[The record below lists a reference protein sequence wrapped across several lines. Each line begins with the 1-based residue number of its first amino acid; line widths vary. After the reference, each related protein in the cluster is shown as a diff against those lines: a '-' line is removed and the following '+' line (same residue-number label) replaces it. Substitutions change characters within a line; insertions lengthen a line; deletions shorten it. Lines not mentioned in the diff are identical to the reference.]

1 MSDFGELCP
10 LFATGVFN
18 EITFPNIDMNN
29 ITLSGNAL
37 YGSLASSITMNGA
50 FTFGRTVVV
59 TGAFARRR
67 GASQTLLVN
76 LWLRHLTSA
85 TAAGTVFASA
95 TICSTLSLLDN
106 YAWMPFTV
114 SPKTFTSSE
123 LLGLA
128 PSLGAVSGTGL
139 YDIIVRYKEK

>member
-1 MSDFGELCP
+1 MADFSELCP
-10 LFATGVFN
+10 LFATGVFK

-37 YGSLASSITMNGA
+37 YGSLASSITMVGN

-67 GASQTLLVN
+67 GASHTTEVN
-76 LWLRHLTSA
+76 LYLRHLTSA
-85 TAAGTVFASA
+85 TAAGTIFGTG
-95 TICSTLSLLDN
+95 TITSDLGVLDN
-106 YAWMPFTV
+106 YAWTPFVVTD
-114 SPKTFTSSE
+114 KTFTSNE

-128 PSLGAVSGTGL
+128 PSLGALSGNGL
-139 YDIIVRYKEK
+139 YDIMIRYKEK